1 MSVHRTAFVA
11 MLAAMLLAGCGSS
24 PEPRYYALST
34 LAPPPSQTR
43 GGGSIEI
50 GPVTVPDMVDRA
62 QIVTRVGERQLQ
74 IAEQARWI
82 EPLRNEIARVVA
94 DDLAAAS
101 GRPVAAWPQ
110 SAGLADPLRI
120 ALDVQRFESASD
132 TVLIETVWTL
142 RPPQGA
148 PRSGRSIVTEPVQG
162 AGYDALAAAHSR
174 ALAQLSSDIMA
185 AIMQTENQHE

>member
-1 MSVHRTAFVA
+1 MRAAACACV
-11 MLAAMLLAGCGSS
+11 LAAVLLAACGSS

-34 LAPPPSQTR
+34 LAPPSAQS
-43 GGGSIEI
+43 GGGGAIEV

-62 QIVTRVGERQLQ
+62 QIVTRIGERQLQ

-82 EPLRNEIARVVA
+82 APLRYEIARVVA

-110 SAGLADPLRI
+110 SAGLADPLRVS
-120 ALDVQRFESASD
+120 LDVQRFESASD
-132 TVLIETVWTL
+132 AVLIEAVWTL

-148 PRSGRSIVTEPVQG
+148 ARSGRSIITEPVQG
-162 AGYDALAAAHSR
+162 TGYDALAAAHSR
-174 ALAQLSSDIMA
+174 ALAHLSRDLLA
-185 AIMQTENQHE
+185 VIMQTENQHE